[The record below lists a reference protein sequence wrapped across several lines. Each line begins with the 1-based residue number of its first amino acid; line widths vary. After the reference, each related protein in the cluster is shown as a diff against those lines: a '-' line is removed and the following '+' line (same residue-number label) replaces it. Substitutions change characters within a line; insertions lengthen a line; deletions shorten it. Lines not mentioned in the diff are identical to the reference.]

1 MADVGFNSSDHKLT
15 ESDVPQG
22 TEGLQKSSQAAGGLA
37 KGQETDYWT
46 PEPAAQLLRKAVT
59 DFFSACY
66 KAFLQEKKLWT
77 SSARTSTS
85 PSQNLLASTNP
96 QAMN

>member
-22 TEGLQKSSQAAGGLA
+22 EEALQKSSQAVGGLA
-37 KGQETDYWT
+37 SGQAAHWT
-46 PEPAAQLLRKAVT
+46 PEPAAQLLGKAIA
-59 DFFSACY
+59 DFFSACG

-85 PSQNLLASTNP
+85 PSRNLLASTNP

>member
-46 PEPAAQLLRKAVT
+46 PEPAAS
-59 DFFSACY
+59 FFVRPSPTSSLPAT
-66 KAFLQEKKLWT
+66 KPSFRRKKLWT
-77 SSARTSTS
+77 SSG
-85 PSQNLLASTNP
+85 PSHFGQSASSGPTVTG
-96 QAMN
+96 Q